1 MKYMKSW
8 PIVDTHEVLTVLLLG
23 ISVSFAFP
31 EFCDSDSMD
40 QEGDLMGR
48 LLPEGFWGETVY
60 ITAELIQLLKI
71 NCMGRGD
78 VIWFYGSS

>member
-1 MKYMKSW
+1 MIYKSW

-40 QEGDLMGR
+40 REGDLIGCWR
-48 LLPEGFWGETVY
+48 VGGETVHV
-60 ITAELIQLLKI
+60 TAE
-71 NCMGRGD
+71 
-78 VIWFYGSS
+78 

>member
-1 MKYMKSW
+1 MRIQQNDIYKSW

-40 QEGDLMGR
+40 REGDLMGR

-60 ITAELIQLLKI
+60 ITAE
-71 NCMGRGD
+71 
-78 VIWFYGSS
+78 